1 MASAGDEQEA
11 NLGGI
16 KGDLE
21 RKRGHGGSMEDGL
34 AKEKKEEMTRE
45 GPEGGN
51 SDQQLILHAA
61 SKESQ
66 DEQEDV
72 EKYTFEEGEVKE
84 ELKNKWMVIAR
95 YYSGQR
101 YNVQGM
107 FAELSVAWGL
117 RQPAAACSIAENKFL
132 IEFDSENMFNR
143 VTRGGHGTT
152 REMPSL

>member
-72 EKYTFEEGEVKE
+72 ENTPLRRGKPR
-84 ELKNKWMVIAR
+84 KN
-95 YYSGQR
+95 
-101 YNVQGM
+101 
-107 FAELSVAWGL
+107 
-117 RQPAAACSIAENKFL
+117 
-132 IEFDSENMFNR
+132 
-143 VTRGGHGTT
+143 
-152 REMPSL
+152 